1 MIMVNSL
8 YLLDQFSHL
17 LSDIHQT
24 LLMVHIENQE
34 SHNIL
39 RSMSERVR
47 TLVLESEDL
56 EFRFKV

>member
-1 MIMVNSL
+1 MVNSL